1 MEDKDKIETTVD
13 TAFAE
18 QKESTFTSYRSK
30 IKQLYGNNVNLSRSL
45 GLRDNTRNLTAGS
58 DAIRRDV
65 ENAAKAATHED
76 GRSLSQALAKEYR
89 TYDNLLDYFSSMFY
103 YRYYVVPTF
112 IGKNDVK
119 TNDKDYTAMYNEMIR
134 IAEGLNLEVI
144 LPQIIHSAAATG
156 IINILTERNKTS
168 SVVELFILPERYC
181 KIVSITQFGTNV
193 IAFDFRFF
201 DNLKSQFSPNQ
212 NTTNTQQTFEEL
224 MANMPQVLQDLY
236 AEYTGNKRQPWL
248 VLDSRVAT
256 AFVFGSSELPPF
268 LHSGIAAVDAAN
280 YATIELDRTANEL
293 QKILTHE
300 IASNSDG
307 ELVMSIEEAMDVD
320 DMMRSALSGV
330 SNLKLLTVFGDTK
343 LHDLQKSRDKES
355 RILSLANELVYAN
368 AGINPNLFVGQSEDS
383 ILASLKKDKSK
394 VWTFLQPVMLFF
406 NMAVNNF
413 YNFKPYQMQIT
424 LLPITVYDDEKMIKS
439 YIEAAG
445 SGIGR
450 LQAVVATGIKQREIA
465 DIAAVEKLLDLE
477 NILVPLKSMHVSS
490 GNGRPEGSETDD
502 TKNENNE

>member
-1 MEDKDKIETTVD
+1 M
-13 TAFAE
+13 
-18 QKESTFTSYRSK
+18 
-30 IKQLYGNNVNLSRSL
+30 
-45 GLRDNTRNLTAGS
+45 
-58 DAIRRDV
+58 
-65 ENAAKAATHED
+65 
-76 GRSLSQALAKEYR
+76 
-89 TYDNLLDYFSSMFY
+89 
-103 YRYYVVPTF
+103 
-112 IGKNDVK
+112 
-119 TNDKDYTAMYNEMIR
+119 
-134 IAEGLNLEVI
+134 
-144 LPQIIHSAAATG
+144 
-156 IINILTERNKTS
+156 
-168 SVVELFILPERYC
+168 
-181 KIVSITQFGTNV
+181 
-193 IAFDFRFF
+193 
-201 DNLKSQFSPNQ
+201 
-212 NTTNTQQTFEEL
+212 
-224 MANMPQVLQDLY
+224 
-236 AEYTGNKRQPWL
+236 
-248 VLDSRVAT
+248 
-256 AFVFGSSELPPF
+256 
-268 LHSGIAAVDAAN
+268 DAAN